1 MVEARIA
8 NGPGANRVWD
18 EGETVEAE
26 VRFRPGAG
34 GHDRRAAGAGAQIA
48 RVPAG
53 GLSLGAATIRN
64 ALGRDA
70 PLSFEAVPVAS
81 VMEVVAEARRG
92 VDRGRR
98 GDGGGDLQ
106 RAGDGAHGH
115 HTPVVEIVLSGRLRA
130 ARYASGSGTAPLD

>member
-8 NGPGANRVWD
+8 NGPGASGVWD

-81 VMEVVAEARRG
+81 VMEVVAEPDG
-92 VDRGRR
+92 VWT
-98 GDGGGDLQ
+98 GGDEVTV
-106 RAGDGAHGH
+106 AV
-115 HTPVVEIVLSGRLRA
+115 TFNEPVTVRTDTTRPWSR
-130 ARYASGSGTAPLD
+130 SS